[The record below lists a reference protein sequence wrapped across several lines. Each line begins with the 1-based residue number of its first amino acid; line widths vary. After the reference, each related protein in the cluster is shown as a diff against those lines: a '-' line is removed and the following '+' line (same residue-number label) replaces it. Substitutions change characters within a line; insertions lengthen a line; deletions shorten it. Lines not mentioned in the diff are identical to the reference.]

1 MADEKNSAAV
11 FAQLRFSLDGKFLLA
26 VVEGRIYVLDAFEG
40 TIERKVTSDIPEGGQ
55 ALEACLTADGK
66 YVLSGCANRSIK
78 SWSVADGS
86 VVAEWTGHAGVPSCL
101 KVGGVHG
108 WRLFCFC
115 ACSSIHS
122 VLRENLG
129 NYTWNI
135 MAQVLFAKM
144 RACSPITRR
153 LTP

>member
-101 KVGGVHG
+101 KVGGGNG
-108 WRLFCFC
+108 WRLFCFLRMFVDTLGPTREPGQQYMEYYR
-115 ACSSIHS
+115 AS
-122 VLRENLG
+122 VVCQN
-129 NYTWNI
+129 
-135 MAQVLFAKM
+135 
-144 RACSPITRR
+144 
-153 LTP
+153 